1 MQHVDALSRAPITE
15 PLIEQSSD
23 IVMTIDTV
31 DNEVLMFQRSDP
43 LILEII
49 QILRKD
55 NFERDNVDK
64 QKVKDFVMRDG
75 ILFKK
80 VIRNNSSY

>member
-15 PLIEQSSD
+15 PLIEKSSD